1 VPAVWTGAAPAEF
14 PVAITDAMVDVA
26 AMRPV
31 AEAVLPSA
39 DGEAEPEADA
49 EAEAD
54 WHTGA
59 VLILMFWTLHIWVAN
74 FVVAAAFVSNG
85 KSKIWYVDVPSISAF
100 EHLEITQHDR
110 LSMIAVLPQKH
121 ARSVGLQPPSEP
133 EKQLCYDRIQYVLPV
148 KTSKHLQRIEG
159 LN

>member
-1 VPAVWTGAAPAEF
+1 VPAVWTGAAPAEL
-14 PVAITDAMVDVA
+14 PVVITDAMVEVA

-31 AEAVLPSA
+31 AEAVLLPE
-39 DGEAEPEADA
+39 EAEPEPEVEPEAD
-49 EAEAD
+49 AEAD

-59 VLILMFWTLHIWVAN
+59 VLMLMFWILHIWVAN
-74 FVVAAAFVSNG
+74 FVVAAPFVSSG
-85 KSKIWYVDVPSISAF
+85 KSKVWYVDVPSISAF

-133 EKQLCYDRIQYVLPV
+133 EKQLCYDGIQYVLSV
-148 KTSKHLQRIEG
+148 
-159 LN
+159 